1 MCIICIYVC
10 EYVYKMCIYIY
21 IHTHRNICI
30 YSPDTAFR
38 ESDDIWCSYLKYI
51 LGVF

>member
-1 MCIICIYVC
+1 MFIKCV
-10 EYVYKMCIYIY
+10 YIY

-38 ESDDIWCSYLKYI
+38 ESDDI
-51 LGVF
+51 